1 MKKNIVLKLLIIL
14 YIFSLSIYANEQKT
28 ITAVIPKHFP
38 PQHSLDKNGKPTG
51 FAIDTLN
58 EIAKNINYKV
68 NYIVKNNWPE
78 VNKYILDNKADII
91 PNMGITQKR
100 GKYLL
105 FTDPLESF
113 NIGVYSRSTNN
124 NIKNYKNLNGKKLGV
139 VSFNIGVKLSKQFDK
154 SEVVIYKT
162 KEEMFYALIS
172 ADIDFVIYPIPIFKK
187 MIYDANLENTIIQ
200 IGMPIKEIKRAIAV
214 NKNNI
219 ELYNILSPEVKEFIK
234 TKKYEQIYTKW
245 YGEKKNQWSQKTVIT
260 VISILVIFFIIV
272 LFLSKYYFTK
282 KLNAK
287 LSKEL
292 EERIVEIKQKDELLI
307 TQARQAGIGETLEMI
322 SHQWRQ
328 PLSIIQMSVN
338 NLQADIN
345 LDVEITRKEL
355 DSLIS
360 TISKQTDT
368 LSKIVETFRT
378 YSIPS
383 NTKEL
388 VIVCDVIK
396 EVINIVEKNLFD
408 NGIKIRCIKKS
419 KKEINIVKS
428 ELIEV
433 LINIINNAKETMIKR
448 AISKGVINISVE
460 SDENYLTIGISDNA
474 GGISQN
480 DILHIAK
487 AYYTTKSLNGSGLG
501 LYISRIIIE
510 RHQNGKLSWKNHDN
524 GACFNIRLP
533 LIKKVKY
540 A

>member
-187 MIYDANLENTIIQ
+187 MISDANLENSIIQ

-510 RHQNGKLSWKNHDN
+510 RHQNGKLSWKNQDN